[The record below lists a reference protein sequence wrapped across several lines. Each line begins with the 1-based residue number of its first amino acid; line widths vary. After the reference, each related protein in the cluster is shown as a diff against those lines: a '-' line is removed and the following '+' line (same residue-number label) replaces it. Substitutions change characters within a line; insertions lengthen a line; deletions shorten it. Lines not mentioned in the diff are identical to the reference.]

1 MVKTSL
7 IFCTRNFSE
16 GLKCIFSWTQKLN
29 PNLDLKLMAN
39 GKTSSYLCRVTFLLF
54 YIFNCN

>member
-1 MVKTSL
+1 MTVKTSL

-29 PNLDLKLMAN
+29 PNLDLKLIAN
-39 GKTSSYLCRVTFLLF
+39 DKTSSYLCRVTF
-54 YIFNCN
+54 